1 MYFLNLIKK
10 IIPKM
15 SFSLNCDG
23 KWMPKSL
30 EDMYPFLDSK
40 LVKSIMKL

>member
-1 MYFLNLIKK
+1 MG
-10 IIPKM
+10 
-15 SFSLNCDG
+15 FSLDYDG

-30 EDMYPFLDSK
+30 EDKYPFLDSK